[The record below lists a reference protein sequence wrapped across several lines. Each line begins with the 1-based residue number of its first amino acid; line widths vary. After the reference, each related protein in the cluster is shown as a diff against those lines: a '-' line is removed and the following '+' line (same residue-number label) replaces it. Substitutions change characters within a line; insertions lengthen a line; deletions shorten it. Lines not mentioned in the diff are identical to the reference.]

1 MKTSMLTVVFLI
13 ARREFL
19 SRVRTRVFI
28 IGTGLIIVGIVGYVG
43 LQVFLLQKV
52 GNGTPTFT
60 VAFLGDT
67 QQLAD
72 PFVAGA
78 KALGVKLEK
87 KDVAD
92 QSQAESQI
100 NKGKLDLLV
109 MGSANAPEVVVQGQ
123 MSPSLRAVL
132 QGVVRQRALDNTLSS
147 AGVDPATV
155 NAKIAGAIVQ
165 VRSLKPLSGE
175 RAELVAAGFIAA
187 VLLYVALLTYGNF
200 IAQGVVE
207 EKANRIVEILLSTVR
222 PEQLLTGKIIG
233 IGLVGL
239 FQLALIGVVGVAL
252 ATAAHIFAV
261 PGAAVA
267 VLFTGLLWFILGF
280 FLYAVMFAAAGSLV
294 SRNEEV
300 QSAAMPITM
309 LAILAYFVAIGVL
322 TPMFNGQPMST
333 TGIILAMIPPISPV
347 LMPTGMATGDIAP
360 WQAALAVVLTL
371 LTSAGAAWVAA
382 RIYANSVLRIGARVK
397 LGEALRGALGRTAA
411 SH

>member
-1 MKTSMLTVVFLI
+1 MKTSALTAIYLI
-13 ARREFL
+13 ARREFITRVR
-19 SRVRTRVFI
+19 SRVFV
-28 IGTGLIIVGIVGYVG
+28 IGTALIIVGIVGYVG
-43 LQVFLLQKV
+43 LQVLLLQRQ
-52 GNGTPTFT
+52 GTTTPTFT
-60 VAFLGDT
+60 VAFLGET

-72 PFVAGA
+72 PFIAGA
-78 KALGVKLEK
+78 KTLGAKVER

-100 NKGKLDLLV
+100 NKRKLDLLV
-109 MGSANAPEVVVQGQ
+109 TGSANAPEVVVRDQ

-132 QGVVRQRALDNTLSS
+132 QGVVRQRALDSTLSS
-147 AGVDPATV
+147 AGIDPAAV
-155 NAKIAGAIVQ
+155 NAKIAGAVVQ
-165 VRSLKPLSGE
+165 VRSLKPASGE

-187 VLLYVALLTYGNF
+187 VLLYIALLTYGNF

-222 PEQLLTGKIIG
+222 PEQLLTGKVIG

-239 FQLALIGVVGVAL
+239 FQLTLIGVVGVAL

-261 PGAAVA
+261 PAAAVG

-322 TPMFNGQPMST
+322 TPMFNGDPMST
-333 TGIILAMIPPISPV
+333 TGVILAMIPPISPV

-371 LTSAGAAWVAA
+371 LTSAAAAWVAA

-397 LGEALRGALGRTAA
+397 LGEALRAVRAGANA
-411 SH
+411 